1 MKGKKYSKES
11 KCNIKKK
18 KELSYC
24 KQNYQTS
31 NNYLN

>member
-18 KELSYC
+18 AIKLLQTKLSN
-24 KQNYQTS
+24 K
-31 NNYLN
+31 